1 MQIISLFEKQS
12 MYKSILFYLLF
23 IGAKAYSQG
32 IDYKQLQK
40 QDSSIFVCH
49 VLDSSDFEALVHK
62 LEAYKPDTF
71 SRNRHLYH
79 YDLGMAYY
87 SLSSFKKDSNYM
99 RKAAQ
104 QMHYSLAVDPYYTLS
119 LWNAALMHFF
129 LNECERSKYYLDIYC
144 KLEKKPV
151 DKGSVKA
158 IRERCSTKSTN

>member
-1 MQIISLFEKQS
+1 MKKF
-12 MYKSILFYLLF
+12 LF
-23 IGAKAYSQG
+23 IALFICLSQAFAQG

-40 QDSSIFVCH
+40 QDSSVFVCH

-87 SLSSFKKDSNYM
+87 SLNSFKKDSNYM

-104 QMHYSLAVDPYYTLS
+104 QMQYSLAVDPYYTPS

-158 IRERCSTKSTN
+158 MRDRCSRKSSN

>member
-1 MQIISLFEKQS
+1 MK
-12 MYKSILFYLLF
+12 KPLF
-23 IGAKAYSQG
+23 IVLFFCLSQAFAQG
-32 IDYKQLQK
+32 IDYKNLQK

-49 VLDSSDFEALVHK
+49 ALDSSDFEALVHK

-71 SRNRHLYH
+71 TQNRHLYH

-99 RKAAQ
+99 RKAVE
-104 QMHYSLAVDPYYTLS
+104 QMHFSLGVDPYYTSS

-129 LNECERSKYYLDIYC
+129 LNECKKSKYYLDIYC
-144 KLEKKPV
+144 QLEKKPV

-158 IRERCSTKSTN
+158 MRNRCR